1 MQKRFKSSKLTFYAF
16 GLISVLI
23 FYRSWHLKLFRIS
36 ISELLKSTT
45 LSVYHPNHN
54 FTTLVITRKG
64 KNISSLKFSHDKYD
78 FRFSKRQNDGSPK
91 FKGQPS
97 SPSSPYPQKKIVT
110 DLKMISFL
118 GEMAMYANLG
128 YCLDNNEVGKAIKG
142 RTDIKADVFIDSV
155 DRVVIAYF
163 KGPTLTLN
171 NWKNRRAEFIKY
183 KTISEKTFVGA
194 VDAEW
199 YKNVLTMTPL
209 LLEKIKYLLTTENP
223 YLKERPH
230 PIVYFTGHGIGGA
243 FAILAALEFLHS
255 TQRRPSMFP
264 KVKYGVQ
271 AITFGQPRIGT
282 PNFAEYINKHLN
294 VFRVTHTDDFVPQN
308 GNPRGEFEHHELE
321 YWISEPDCHCDG
333 SIKNPKSLIE
343 YDKALFICHGVKR
356 NIVAGTGE
364 NLECNAGQPISNNR
378 LMSPHYGPYFNIK
391 MRECFGGDL

>member
-1 MQKRFKSSKLTFYAF
+1 MEKRFKPSKLTFFCAF

-78 FRFSKRQNDGSPK
+78 FRFIKRQNHDSPK

-97 SPSSPYPQKKIVT
+97 SFSSPYPQKKIVT
-110 DLKMISFL
+110 DLKIISFL
-118 GEMAMYANLG
+118 RDMARYANLG

-163 KGPTLTLN
+163 KGPILTLGQ
-171 NWKNRRAEFIKY
+171 WKTRGINLTQY
-183 KTISEKTFVGA
+183 KTNFGEA
-194 VDAEW
+194 VDIRW

-243 FAILAALEFLHS
+243 FAILAALEFKYAL
-255 TQRRPSMFP
+255 QNNEYKFP
-264 KVKYGVQ
+264 ELDYDIKVV
-271 AITFGQPRIGT
+271 TFGQPRIGT

-356 NIVAGTGE
+356 NIVARTGE